1 MFLIFVVSL
10 EGAFCQ
16 LLMLW
21 AWEMVYAL
29 VGMSSIKL
37 ASTEIRSVKI
47 LCHKNFQLYGP
58 GVKALC
64 RAQKHV
70 GNSGGM
76 FPGKFNTFQF
86 QIGPEGTLML
96 CSSLLQII
104 ILLYWGPHRP
114 IGRVCFRYTTGYGQI
129 LFQILVQM
137 KLDLPCW
144 WGSHWLQA
152 ESLSFMAVSRNHWNQ
167 INTHYLITLM
177 SCKQC

>member
-1 MFLIFVVSL
+1 
-10 EGAFCQ
+10 
-16 LLMLW
+16 MLW

-47 LCHKNFQLYGP
+47 LCLKNFQLYGP

-64 RAQKHV
+64 KVQKHV

-96 CSSLLQII
+96 SSSLLQII
-104 ILLYWGPHRP
+104 ISCIGVHTDLLE
-114 IGRVCFRYTTGYGQI
+114 
-129 LFQILVQM
+129 
-137 KLDLPCW
+137 
-144 WGSHWLQA
+144 GSALGIPQD
-152 ESLSFMAVSRNHWNQ
+152 MARFCS
-167 INTHYLITLM
+167 
-177 SCKQC
+177 KF